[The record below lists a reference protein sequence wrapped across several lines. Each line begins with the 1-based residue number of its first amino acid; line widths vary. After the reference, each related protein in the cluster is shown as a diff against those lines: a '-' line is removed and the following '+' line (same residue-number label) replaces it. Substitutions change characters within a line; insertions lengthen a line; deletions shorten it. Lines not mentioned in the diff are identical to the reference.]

1 MTSCQFEP
9 GHWSPVTQF
18 GGYTPAA
25 LDFSVACFAAELAK
39 ENVPLNLIQKQLGHS
54 SVATTS
60 QYLDHIAP
68 QQVIEAMR
76 SRQWRGDPN

>member
-1 MTSCQFEP
+1 MKAPPRSLNAGWIADWC
-9 GHWSPVTQF
+9 
-18 GGYTPAA
+18 
-25 LDFSVACFAAELAK
+25 CNFAAELAK

-68 QQVIEAMR
+68 RQVIEAMR
-76 SRQWRGDPN
+76 SRRWAGEPK